1 MEKLKFTIRFF
12 TILLAL
18 PVIMFTELT
27 RGNSASAQPK
37 QVQEKQIS
45 GKTANHPELVCEF
58 PLLQAVY
65 N

>member
-1 MEKLKFTIRFF
+1 MEKLKFTIKFF

-27 RGNSASAQPK
+27 RGTSAKPQPK
-37 QVQEKQIS
+37 QVHEKQIS
-45 GKTANHPELVCEF
+45 EKTANHSELVCEF

>member
-12 TILLAL
+12 TMLLAL

-27 RGNSASAQPK
+27 RGNSVNAQPK
-37 QVQEKQIS
+37 QVHEAKISEKS
-45 GKTANHPELVCEF
+45 ADHSEPVCQF
-58 PLLQAVY
+58 TVLQAVY